1 MQAGLKNFLE
11 WRHKMRFSYKA
22 VNPEGKKIRGFVEA
36 NEIQDASNYLRQKE
50 LTPIEITGEKDQ
62 NLSKLFPNLNRV
74 GKKDLVLFTRQLS
87 SMLSSGLTLLKSLE
101 ILRGQVTNNT
111 LREILGSVLLD
122 VEEGRSLSSAISKY
136 PNVFSSIYVSLVKAG
151 ESSGLLDKV
160 FLRLATN
167 LEKEQKLKNTVRGA
181 LIYPAIVV
189 LLMIVVVIV
198 MMVFVIPQINQLYE
212 QLNAQ
217 LPLATKVVVGL
228 SNVFIRGWIFMAAI
242 VAVLFYAFIRWRKT
256 SKGREAYDK
265 LILKIPLFGKIIKE
279 SILTEFSRTFGVLI
293 GTGTLVV
300 DALNQSAGVTGNL
313 TYEEAIGGVS
323 KRVEKGMSVGEA
335 MGYYSSF
342 PPLLIQLVKVGEETG
357 KIDENLMKAA
367 EYFEEEVN
375 QTVKN
380 LSTVMEPFIIVV
392 LAIGVGFLIF
402 SIITP
407 IYGIISQIG

>member
-1 MQAGLKNFLE
+1 
-11 WRHKMRFSYKA
+11 MRFSYKA
-22 VNPEGKKIRGFVEA
+22 VNSEGKKIRGFVEA
-36 NEIQDASNYLRQKE
+36 KEIQDASSYLRQRA
-50 LTPIEITGEKDQ
+50 LTPIEITGQKDSE
-62 NLSKLFPNLNRV
+62 LSKIIPGLNSV
-74 GKKDLVLFTRQLS
+74 GDKDIVLFTRQLS

-101 ILRGQVTNNT
+101 ILQEQVTNNA

-122 VEEGRSLSSAISKY
+122 IEEGKSFSSAISKY
-136 PNVFSSIYVSLVKAG
+136 PHVFPEIYVSLVKAG
-151 ESSGLLDKV
+151 ESSGLLDKL
-160 FLRLATN
+160 FLRLANN

-181 LIYPAIVV
+181 LIYPTIVI
-189 LLMIVVVIV
+189 LLMIVVVII
-198 MMVFVIPQINQLYE
+198 MMVFVVPQVNQLYD
-212 QLNAQ
+212 QLNAD
-217 LPLATKVVVGL
+217 LPFATKFVVNL
-228 SNVFIRGWIFMAAI
+228 SNIFMKGWVFLIAI
-242 VAVLFYAFIRWRKT
+242 VGVLLYAFIRWRRTPRGKET
-256 SKGREAYDK
+256 YDK
-265 LILKIPLFGKIIKE
+265 LILKTPLFGKIITE
-279 SILTEFSRTFGVLI
+279 SILTEFSRTFGLLI

-313 TYEEAIGGVS
+313 AYEQAIGGVS

-335 MGYYSSF
+335 LGYYPYF

-367 EYFEEEVN
+367 EYFEEDVN
-375 QTVKN
+375 QAIKN